1 MRKLKLEE
9 LGRLSPEAFKSAR
22 KIPVILVMD
31 SIRSALNVGALFR
44 TADAFGI
51 EKIILCGITAQ
62 PPHREITK
70 TAIGA
75 TETVQWEYQQ
85 SIKTSLSSLKKEG
98 YTTIGIEQ
106 TDDSQDLTEYSWPD
120 QKIALVLGNEVEGLS
135 EEALKE
141 LDHCV
146 EIPQFGT
153 KHSLNV
159 SVCGGIILWE
169 LNKHFR
175 HLLTLK

>member
-22 KIPVILVMD
+22 KIPVTLVMD
-31 SIRSALNVGALFR
+31 NIRSALNVGALFR
-44 TADAFGI
+44 TSDAFGI
-51 EKIILCGITAQ
+51 EKIVLCGITAQ

-75 TETVQWEYQQ
+75 TETVPWSYQE
-85 SIKTSLSSLKKEG
+85 SVKNSLMSLKKEG
-98 YTTIGIEQ
+98 YTVIGIEQ
-106 TDDSQDLTEYSWPD
+106 TDDSRDLTECTWPD
-120 QKIALVLGNEVEGLS
+120 QKIALVLGNEVEGIS
-135 EEALKE
+135 QEALEE
-141 LDHCV
+141 LDQCV

-175 HLLTLK
+175 HILTFT